1 MTRKESR
8 VARGLPPVSEAR
20 RAYNRARALNGG
32 IATSGLAARALI
44 AEYKLAHG
52 CTDCGYRGHP
62 AALDLD
68 HLPGFEKR
76 ANVGRLLGR
85 EAILAEL
92 AKCEVVC
99 ANCHRI
105 RTGQRAGYL

>member
-1 MTRKESR
+1 MTRRESR
-8 VARGLPPVSEAR
+8 VARGLAPVSP
-20 RAYNRARALNGG
+20 ARAEWYRERSLRK
-32 IATSGLAARALI
+32 LLPAAAEGKALI
-44 AEYKLAHG
+44 TEYKLARG
-52 CTDCGYRGHP
+52 CTDCGYRAHA

-76 ANVGRLLGR
+76 ANVGRLFSR